1 LADAAALTSSIQ
13 TKELKHAYGIVA
25 FMEGSGLGVDY
36 WRDELAQQSG
46 AGPGPSATPEPGDV
60 IEIHSEDDEMR
71 EILRLSYHEHY
82 GSPPPSDPSDS
93 RHGKKRVKRQ
103 GSPIVIEDDDDD
115 KDDNMDLYSLPHP
128 RNGNRSSMK
137 RPLSAND
144 ELNTSFTK
152 DENWSTE
159 HDMAGPSSQQNNTRS
174 QFSGATTL
182 DQFLSRSSLGQR
194 SSAPTSDAID
204 SDM

>member
-1 LADAAALTSSIQ
+1 LADAAALASSIQ
-13 TKELKHAYGIVA
+13 TEELKHAYGIVA
-25 FMEGSGLGVDY
+25 FMKESGLGVDY

-46 AGPGPSATPEPGDV
+46 AGPGSSATPEPEDV
-60 IEIHSEDDEMR
+60 IEIDSEDDEMR
-71 EILRLSYHEHY
+71 EILRLSYEEHY
-82 GSPPPSDPSDS
+82 GSPPPSGPSDS

-103 GSPIVIEDDDDD
+103 GSPIVIEDDED
-115 KDDNMDLYSLPHP
+115 KDNNMDLYSLPHP
-128 RNGNRSSMK
+128 RKGDKSSMK

-144 ELNTSFTK
+144 ELTDSYTR
-152 DENWSTE
+152 DENRSTE
-159 HDMAGPSSQQNNTRS
+159 HNMASPSSQQNNARS